1 MSSASTAV
9 ARVTARSIAPVV
21 ADLPRYFVDEREAR
35 VGPPPAFRLGAV
47 HVDGLGD
54 RPAQADAGLGEPDRV
69 DVGAEQV
76 LVEQVE
82 ARRGDDA
89 GDHLAGVAEVVLVVA
104 VAGGAVGGDQ
114 GGLAGPSGAAGALRV
129 VRGGG
134 RHVAHGDGVEAGDV
148 DAELHRRRAV
158 QQLQLAVAEF
168 VLALAAQSGVDLG
181 GVLAGDQAGQ
191 RLRDVPVQPDEVR
204 VDPGCCRAAERPGE
218 GSSPPRAPSP
228 GRHTSAAAR
237 TR

>member
-1 MSSASTAV
+1 MDV
-9 ARVTARSIAPVV
+9 ARH
-21 ADLPRYFVDEREAR
+21 LVDEREAR

-89 GDHLAGVAEVVLVVA
+89 GDHLVGVAEVVLVVA

-114 GGLAGPSGAAGALRV
+114 GGLAGPSRAAGALRV
-129 VRGGG
+129 VGGGG
-134 RHVAHGDGVEAGDV
+134 RDVPHGDGVEAGDV
-148 DAELHRRRAV
+148 DAKLHRRRAV
-158 QQLQLAVAEF
+158 QQLQLAVAEL
-168 VLALAAQSGVDLG
+168 VLALAAQLGMDLG

-191 RLRDVPVQPDEVR
+191 RLRDVPVQADEVR
-204 VDPGCCRAAERPGE
+204 VDPGGSGAAEGARRGGHRRRARRRRAATRAWPR
-218 GSSPPRAPSP
+218 GSGSRGHRAA
-228 GRHTSAAAR
+228 GGAGLR
-237 TR
+237 